1 MLVKWPNTLYH
12 HQCAKR
18 KHRVWALLYNQPLF
32 DRKGAIVHGEI
43 DLATA
48 RIGEIP
54 EDEEGEGAE

>member
-1 MLVKWPNTLYH
+1 MGSVLNGIALKW
-12 HQCAKR
+12 
-18 KHRVWALLYNQPLF
+18 VWALLYNQPLF